1 MSVPLLPRVA
11 GSASSEYCLCPLRKW
26 RRPALHVLPH
36 SHPPDPHCKPSST
49 LLRPLYLLFNVAG
62 PPKYEGKRNSHFDAG
77 AVLWLQKQGFSVNLS
92 TIGVLLGL
100 AGLAYWSVTWG
111 FLHMVKFYFV
121 PYLIVNAHLVLITF
135 LQHTDTYVP
144 HYRGES
150 FDWLQGALC
159 TVDRPFGAFVDH
171 MLHHITDTH
180 VCHHV
185 FSKMPFYHA
194 TEATEAMKPVLG
206 KYYLRD
212 ETPIWLATWNSASRC
227 KFVEDEGDVVWYQ
240 GPSALSAKKAD

>member
-1 MSVPLLPRVA
+1 MPNLL
-11 GSASSEYCLCPLRKW
+11 YF
-26 RRPALHVLPH
+26 HVH
-36 SHPPDPHCKPSST
+36 
-49 LLRPLYLLFNVAG
+49 RPLYLLFNVSG
-62 PPKYEGKRNSHFDAG
+62 PPKYEGKRNSHFDSG
-77 AVLWLQKQGFSVNLS
+77 AALWLPKQTFSVDLS
-92 TIGVLLGL
+92 SVGVLLAL
-100 AGLAYWSVTWG
+100 AGLTYWSATLGV
-111 FLHMVKFYFV
+111 LHMVKFYFV
-121 PYLIVNAHLVLITF
+121 PYLIVNAYLVLITF

-150 FDWLQGALC
+150 FSWLQGALC
-159 TVDRPFGAFVDH
+159 TVDRPFGAFIDH

-194 TEATEAMKPVLG
+194 TEATNAMKKVLG

-240 GPSALSAKKAD
+240 GPSSAKKSQ